1 MLLFCYVIFDMKY
14 KGFVIYDY
22 KVFYIDIEVFIVFY
36 IKIGCGFDCLFEE
49 FFVIVFKELEFVFL
63 SVCFGF
69 VFGFDFIMKK
79 WISY

>member
-1 MLLFCYVIFDMKY
+1 M
-14 KGFVIYDY
+14 
-22 KVFYIDIEVFIVFY
+22 FIVFY

-69 VFGFDFIMKK
+69 VFGFDFMMKK
-79 WISY
+79 